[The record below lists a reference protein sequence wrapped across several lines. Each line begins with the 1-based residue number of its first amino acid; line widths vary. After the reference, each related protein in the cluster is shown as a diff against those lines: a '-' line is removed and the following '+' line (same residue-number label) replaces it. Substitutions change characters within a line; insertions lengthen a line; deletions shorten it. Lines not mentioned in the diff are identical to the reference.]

1 MKNPNNL
8 DPSKPKDLAA
18 RRLFTGEDL
27 RTTRPHGLSE
37 STPVREFAAAS
48 SNNLLA
54 GQLDSGL
61 VTGKSFAL
69 TETNPNIGRSP
80 LRAPLVFGSLGQT
93 PDTPTPTQ
101 RSAARNSARANVRIL
116 N

>member
-18 RRLFTGEDL
+18 RRLFTGENL
-27 RTTRPHGLSE
+27 HSTRPRGPSE
-37 STPVREFAAAS
+37 STPVRELAAAS
-48 SNNLLA
+48 PSHLPF
-54 GQLDSGL
+54 QQPDSGL
-61 VTGKSFAL
+61 VTGRSFAL

-80 LRAPLVFGSLGQT
+80 LRAPLVFGSLGET